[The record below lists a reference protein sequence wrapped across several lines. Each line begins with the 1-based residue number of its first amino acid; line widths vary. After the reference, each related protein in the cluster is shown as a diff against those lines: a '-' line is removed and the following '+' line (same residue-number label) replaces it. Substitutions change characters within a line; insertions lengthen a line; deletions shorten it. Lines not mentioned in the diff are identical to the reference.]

1 MSDELRILEHPRPR
15 AQRTLT
21 LIAKALQGLANLTT
35 FGNKEPWMEPMNKFL
50 ISHRTE
56 FKEFVD
62 AICSIPADRQTE
74 ALNASYATP
83 IQILKR
89 LPLTSREGFPSLPY
103 LIDNARSFAVLVRM
117 WLAVAPSDLS
127 DIPDLDDNVTKFH
140 ELCHQIQQRTK
151 DCLNRA
157 EQAERPSGN
166 LEDKWE
172 ELVEQMEK
180 SGTFYEESPS
190 QANTPAIESTM
201 ASAAAAAGNNRN
213 SIGYFASRPALPHRS
228 TDVSSHRDYAEEEEE
243 DDDEEEPP
251 LPSSSS
257 SATWEQ
263 GQQGQQGRAQR
274 PHLSSFHASRYP
286 ETRGSIDSSHNSST
300 YSLDATPDPAKSGL
314 GRSNAPRDL
323 SSKHRIL
330 GFVTNSRRKMK
341 DKETS
346 STASGDTWGSR

>member
-1 MSDELRILEHPRPR
+1 
-15 AQRTLT
+15 
-21 LIAKALQGLANLTT
+21 
-35 FGNKEPWMEPMNKFL
+35 MEPMNKFL

-62 AICSIPADRQTE
+62 AICSIPADRQAE

-83 IQILKR
+83 IQILSR
-89 LPLTSREGFPSLPY
+89 LPPTSREGFPSLPY

-117 WLAVAPSDLS
+117 WLAVAPLDLS
-127 DIPDLDDNVTKFH
+127 EIPDVDENVTKFH
-140 ELCHQIQQRTK
+140 DLCHQIQQRTK

-157 EQAERPSGN
+157 EQAERPSGC

-180 SGTFYEESPS
+180 SGTFYEDSPS
-190 QANTPAIESTM
+190 QVNTPAIETTM
-201 ASAAAAAGNNRN
+201 GPAAAAAAGNNRN
-213 SIGYFASRPALPHRS
+213 SIGYFASRPPLPHRS

-243 DDDEEEPP
+243 PP

-263 GQQGQQGRAQR
+263 GHGQSQSQR
-274 PHLSSFHASRYP
+274 PYLSSSHANRYP
-286 ETRGSIDSSHNSST
+286 EARERESIDSSHNSST
-300 YSLDATPDPAKSGL
+300 YSLDAPSDTPKGGV

-323 SSKHRIL
+323 SNKHRIL
-330 GFVTNSRRKMK
+330 GFVTSSKKKSK
-341 DKETS
+341 DKEES
-346 STASGDTWGSR
+346 STFSADLWGSR